1 MFDFSNVFSGLD
13 NINNGATYWIM
24 QSQENRK
31 KVFKRLKEGIL
42 KGEDPNN
49 IIDDILEKEN
59 ISKNDF
65 TSFDLKKLIS
75 DTENFYNQLHS

>member
-31 KVFKRLKEGIL
+31 KVFKRLKEGML